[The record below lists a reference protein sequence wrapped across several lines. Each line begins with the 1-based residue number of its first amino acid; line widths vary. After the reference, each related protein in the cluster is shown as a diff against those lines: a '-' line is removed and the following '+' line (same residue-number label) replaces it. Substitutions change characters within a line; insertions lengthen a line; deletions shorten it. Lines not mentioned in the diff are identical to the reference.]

1 MKKTYSF
8 LIFLLVLK
16 ASFVPAQH
24 TFSICAIDTL
34 TGEVGTAGASC
45 VDASSGSPTGAAI
58 ISSIHPGIGAI
69 HTQAAYLPQNQAYGD
84 ALMNRGKL
92 PKEIIDSLV
101 AHDAN
106 QDASQRQY
114 GVVRINNGHSSS
126 AAYSGM
132 SCPNYYN
139 TLTGPNYSIQGNTLL
154 GAGVLDSM
162 KARFLRTQGDLA
174 CKLMAAMQG
183 AKVVGA
189 DVRCTSSGNSSLSS
203 FLRVAC
209 PNDVSPNYKLNLVV
223 PQGPYG
229 YEPID
234 SLQKLFTKAHL
245 SCSVPLTCSV
255 STGSAEAMAPTLS
268 ILAQPNPFFDF
279 TRFYIT
285 GNGNAHAEFVLYSVT
300 GARILSK
307 DVTGLPQFNLERG
320 VLGSGIYFYCLHTA
334 SGSALPGKL
343 IIQ

>member
-1 MKKTYSF
+1 MKKTYLF
-8 LIFLLVLK
+8 LICLFFLK
-16 ASFVPAQH
+16 ASPVLSQH

-58 ISSIHPGIGAI
+58 ISSIHPGVGAI

-101 AHDAN
+101 ANDAN
-106 QDASQRQY
+106 LDASQRQY
-114 GVVRINNGHSSS
+114 GVVRISNGHSSS
-126 AAYSGM
+126 AAYSGT

-139 TLTGPNYSIQGNTLL
+139 TLTGSNYSIQGNTLL

-162 KARFLRTQGDLA
+162 RSRFLHTQGDLA

-209 PNDVSPNYKLNLVV
+209 PNDVSPHYKLNLVV

-234 SLQKLFTKAHL
+234 SLQKLFSKAHP
-245 SCSVPLTCSV
+245 SCSVPLTCSL
-255 STGSAEAMAPTLS
+255 STGNEAVTMPSLS
-268 ILAQPNPFFDF
+268 LQANPNPAGDN
-279 TRFYIT
+279 TWFYIRGA
-285 GNGNAHAEFVLYSVT
+285 GNVHAEIELYSAA
-300 GARILSK
+300 GQRIFIK
-307 DVTGLPQFNLERG
+307 DVTGMQQFNLERG
-320 VLGSGIYFYCLHTA
+320 TLASGIYFYCLRTEA
-334 SGSALPGKL
+334 GSVLPGKL